1 MRNSLLLL
9 KNSFNKITIF
19 NYIQNLYSNNMKN
32 LDAYIKNLYVSL
44 EGIDEELKSKL
55 TNIDGYRITECCGCD
70 CDCSSEPNQ
79 CDPTAIDAPT
89 PIITNQFGRFN
100 SEQEIIHELNS
111 QPKVTTLYDIHS
123 QFGRFNFQPDKNE
136 RHIEPLYFGRKDY
149 GTIGEIVNREN
160 GDMPTREADPKSIEQ
175 LYDVTTSTNKKIYKV
190 VTDVVST
197 FELECPVVQTKVN
210 GEVQI
215 YAIKMTGTNGEE
227 NSIKSSLEEVA
238 KILGKLESKS
248 EIQWAQ
254 VLDVA
259 IDNIDDLY
267 TFVLTF
273 VLDSEKV
280 REKLKPEI

>member
-1 MRNSLLLL
+1 
-9 KNSFNKITIF
+9 
-19 NYIQNLYSNNMKN
+19 MKN
-32 LDAYIKNLYVSL
+32 LDAYIRNLYVSL
-44 EGIDEELKSKL
+44 EGIDEKLKDKL
-55 TNIDGYRITECCGCD
+55 ANIDGYRITECCGCD
-70 CDCSSEPNQ
+70 CDYSSEPDQ
-79 CDPTAIDAPT
+79 CDPVTVPT
-89 PIITNQFGRFN
+89 PVIANQFGRFN
-100 SEQEIIHELNS
+100 SEQEIINELNS
-111 QPKVTTLYDIHS
+111 QPKATTLYDIHS
-123 QFGRFNFQPDKNE
+123 QFGRFNFQADKNE
-136 RHIEPLYFGRKDY
+136 RRIEPLYFGHKNY
-149 GTIGEIVNREN
+149 KLSGEIVHREN

-175 LYDVTTSTNKKIYKV
+175 LYDVSTFTNKKIYKV

-210 GEVQI
+210 GEVQV
-215 YAIKMTGTNGEE
+215 YAIKMTGTNGKE
-227 NSIKSSLEEVA
+227 NSIKSSLEEIA

-273 VLDSEKV
+273 VLDPEKV